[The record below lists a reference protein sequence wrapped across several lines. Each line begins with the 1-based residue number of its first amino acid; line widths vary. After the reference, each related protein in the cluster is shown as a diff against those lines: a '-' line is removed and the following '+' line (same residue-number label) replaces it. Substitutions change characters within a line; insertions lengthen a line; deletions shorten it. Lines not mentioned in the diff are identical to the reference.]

1 MKKKFTKLMGIALT
15 ITLAVSLM
23 ISAVPAAAL
32 TQPQVSIPYGQAVI
46 DTTTT
51 YSVTFTAGLAV
62 PTSGIITVTFPAY
75 TDLSAVG
82 ISDVTINA
90 LTGLG
95 GGGGGIMTASN
106 VTYSGAPG
114 APQVMIITL
123 ASGQTIGQGS
133 LVGLTIANV
142 KNPATP
148 GDYTLDVGT
157 SGNQTPAVPIEAS
170 VTSATY
176 TITAPILQPLAGVV
190 LAYNSAGI
198 LMSQGYSIQAGINA
212 AGVGGTVEVGPGTFD
227 ETVTASIN
235 GQTIIGTGAPGE
247 VIIKDLGAT
256 FPGNGTL
263 TITGGPAIPGGTT
276 GVTIDNIKI
285 VPSAPVAQNI
295 PLLHANGPYAVIQ
308 NCYVTAGTND
318 AIQTDDITTISNTM
332 IDTPATGG
340 QIGIDANAQT
350 KVMDCTIDVGL
361 NDTAIDTAGGAPGPL
376 ASMVSGSTITGSSG
390 VGVLVTAGVITIDST
405 SLMSLNTALDIN
417 AGTVTVKNS
426 IIDTCGGATPGS
438 GNAIDV
444 AGGTVTMY
452 NNTIQNSAAAN
463 WAMLISAGVVKAHFN
478 NILNNEKNV
487 TTTVAANATHNW
499 WGSPDGPAPLSTG
512 GGPLLAL
519 IPYLGNSVTDAS
531 VSLTGSVVAK
541 DTVGLDAAV
550 LTSTGTAGTAMVL
563 AVAKYADN
571 PELTPPTIKGTGSIL
586 GYYDVYAAGVVG
598 STVQVKFYLPVTPY
612 TKVYY
617 AGGISGRWVELLPP
631 SAGVNTASGFAYA
644 NIGSA
649 STNLNIS
656 DLGGTVFAIVED
668 KSTGTGPVQTSP
680 TIGSYDVATE
690 PMFTWNG
697 VPGSIRYEIA
707 LSEDPTFTIIEWS
720 YNVDQTFYKV
730 DEPLRYDTTYYW
742 RVRGVLGEPYQEG
755 GQWLTP
761 ATPWTTGIFTTASE
775 PEPPAEPI
783 VVQPTK
789 PEVNVEIPPTKITIE
804 PAEQA
809 IPNYMLWIIVVVGAI
824 LIIALIV
831 LIVRTR
837 RVV

>member
-32 TQPQVSIPYGQAVI
+32 TQPQVSIPYGTAVI
-46 DTTTT
+46 DVTTT
-51 YSVTFTAGLAV
+51 YSVTFTAGLVV
-62 PTSGIITVTFPAY
+62 PTNGHIVVTFPAG
-75 TDLSAVG
+75 TDISAVDAA
-82 ISDVTINA
+82 DVMITA
-90 LTGLG
+90 LAGLG
-95 GGGGGIMTASN
+95 GGDGTTGAASDITKTMT
-106 VTYSGAPG
+106 PG
-114 APQVMIITL
+114 APQVLSINMT
-123 ASGQTIGQGS
+123 AGKDIGQGS
-133 LVGLTIANV
+133 LVGLAIADV

-148 GDYTLDVGT
+148 GDYTLTVGT
-157 SGNQTPAVPIEAS
+157 SGNQTPPVPIEAA
-170 VTSATY
+170 VTSSTY

-198 LMSQGYSIQAGINA
+198 LMSQGYSIQAGIIA

-247 VIIKDLGAT
+247 VIIKDLGSA

-276 GVTIDNIKI
+276 GVTVDNIKI
-285 VPSAPVAQNI
+285 VPSSPVAQNI
-295 PLLHANGPYAVIQ
+295 PLLHANGAYAVIQ

-350 KVMDCTIDVGL
+350 KVMDCTINVGL
-361 NDTAIDTAGGAPGPL
+361 NDTAIDSAGGTPGPT
-376 ASMVSGSTITGSSG
+376 ASLVSGTTITGSSG
-390 VGVLVTAGVITIDST
+390 VGVLVTAGVITIDKST
-405 SLMSLNTALDIN
+405 LMSLNTALDIN
-417 AGTVTVKNS
+417 SGTVTVKNS

-444 AGGTVTMY
+444 AAGTVTMS

-463 WAMLISAGVVKAHFN
+463 WAMLISGGTVKAHFN
-478 NILNNEKNV
+478 NILNNTKNI

-499 WGSPDGPAPLSTG
+499 WGDASGPAPLSTG
-512 GGPLLAL
+512 GGTLLAL

-541 DTVGLDAAV
+541 DTVGVDATV
-550 LTSTGTAGTAMVL
+550 LTSTGTAGTAQVL
-563 AVAKYADN
+563 AVAKYAGN

-586 GYYDVYAAGVVG
+586 GYFDVYAAGVTG
-598 STVQVKFYLPVTPY
+598 ATVQVKFYLPVTPY

-617 AGGISGRWVELLPP
+617 AGGISGRWVELTSP
-631 SAGVNTASGFAYA
+631 SAGVNTASGYAYA

-649 STNLNIS
+649 STQLNIT

-668 KSTGTGPVQTSP
+668 KSTGAGPVQTSP

-697 VPGSIRYEIA
+697 VLGSIRYEIA

-742 RVRGVLGEPYQEG
+742 RVRGVLGEPYQQG

-775 PEPPAEPI
+775 PAPPPDPI

-809 IPNYMLWIIVVVGAI
+809 IPNYMLWIIVVVGAL